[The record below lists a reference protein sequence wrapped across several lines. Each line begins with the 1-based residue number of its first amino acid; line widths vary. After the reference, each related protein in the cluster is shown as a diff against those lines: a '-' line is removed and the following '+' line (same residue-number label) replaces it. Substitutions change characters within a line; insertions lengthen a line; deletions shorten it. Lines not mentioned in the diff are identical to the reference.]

1 MAFGHDEIDKYA
13 RTSRFYT
20 FDPRVK
26 LASTILFV
34 IAVALLRDIAVLF
47 WALLFIILLIEV
59 SGVPLVHMA
68 ENYAIAFP
76 FIAFASLT
84 MFLTSGPESALAIAM
99 RITTSV
105 LALLLMI
112 ATTPFFDTLRALR
125 WFKVPP
131 LICNLVMFTY
141 RFIFVLLDEM
151 GRMRL
156 ARKSRGFTGGRSLF
170 DKEAFKTIS
179 YTIGMVF
186 VRSNVRAG
194 RIYDALLSRGYS
206 GEIKTLTLLKVKA
219 RDAAMGLLYVSLSI
233 FLIASQQG
241 VVPWMS

>member
-13 RTSRFYT
+13 KTSRLYS

-26 LASTILFV
+26 LAGTIIFV
-34 IAVALLRDIAVLF
+34 IAVALLRDIAILF

-59 SGVPLVHMA
+59 SGVPLLHIA

-76 FIAFASLT
+76 FILFAALT
-84 MFLTSGPESALAIAM
+84 MLFTSGPESALAIAM

-131 LICNLVMFTY
+131 LICNLIMFTY

-156 ARKSRGFTGGRSLF
+156 ARKSRGFTGGRSLL
-170 DKEAFKTIS
+170 DKDALKTIS

-194 RIYDALLSRGYS
+194 KIYDALLSRGYS
-206 GEIKTLTLLKVKA
+206 GEIKTLTLLKVRA
-219 RDAAMGLLYVSLSI
+219 RDAFMGLTYVSLSAY
-233 FLIASQQG
+233 LIASQLG
-241 VVPWMS
+241 VVPWTL